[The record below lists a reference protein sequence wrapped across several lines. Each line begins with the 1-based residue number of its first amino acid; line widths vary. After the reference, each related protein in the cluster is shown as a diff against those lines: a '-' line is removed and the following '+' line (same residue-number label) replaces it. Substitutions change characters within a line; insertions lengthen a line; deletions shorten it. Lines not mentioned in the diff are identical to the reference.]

1 MTSLVIIAKLA
12 LALGLGAVIGLE
24 RESHRERGGD
34 AQALER
40 LNIGGV
46 RTFSLIALLGAL
58 SGVMA
63 ISSNNALATLIAA
76 TFFIMLSA
84 YYIMGSILIKSIGI
98 TTELSAA
105 FTFLIGFVAVAN
117 YFPMQV
123 LVALTI
129 VLIFVLSLKD
139 RTKQLV
145 RGITSYEMHALIM
158 FAVVALVIL
167 PFLPNQWYALGDIST
182 FRELAQLHGGW
193 YARLLSLQIVNP
205 FQLWLVVVLITG
217 VELVGHLLSKLVG
230 ERKGIALASIAGG
243 LVSSTATTQTLARKS
258 VKTNDVAPLLAAALF
273 ATGVSFPEV
282 LFAIILPLNPPWFL
296 SVLPVASLMTICAL
310 GIGVWFW
317 YRRGSVPHES
327 GGVSPAAIE
336 SQPSAAAEEKLFEF
350 IPAIKFA
357 LLVVLVGLV
366 ARFLFLIFGA
376 PGFIIGVIIA
386 SFTGLD
392 AITIVLAGMAGAAI
406 PFSFALISF
415 VIANAGNLIAKFLYA
430 LIWGKRE
437 FAYAFLWASAII
449 VAGSIVG
456 YFFAWGM

>member
-1 MTSLVIIAKLA
+1 
-12 LALGLGAVIGLE
+12 
-24 RESHRERGGD
+24 
-34 AQALER
+34 
-40 LNIGGV
+40 
-46 RTFSLIALLGAL
+46 
-58 SGVMA
+58 
-63 ISSNNALATLIAA
+63 
-76 TFFIMLSA
+76 
-84 YYIMGSILIKSIGI
+84 
-98 TTELSAA
+98 
-105 FTFLIGFVAVAN
+105 
-117 YFPMQV
+117 
-123 LVALTI
+123 
-129 VLIFVLSLKD
+129 
-139 RTKQLV
+139 
-145 RGITSYEMHALIM
+145 
-158 FAVVALVIL
+158 
-167 PFLPNQWYALGDIST
+167 
-182 FRELAQLHGGW
+182 
-193 YARLLSLQIVNP
+193 
-205 FQLWLVVVLITG
+205 
-217 VELVGHLLSKLVG
+217 
-230 ERKGIALASIAGG
+230 
-243 LVSSTATTQTLARKS
+243 LARKS

-296 SVLPVASLMTICAL
+296 SVLPVALLMTICAL

-317 YRRGSVPHES
+317 YRRGSAPRES
-327 GGVSPAAIE
+327 SGVSPAAIE
-336 SQPSAAAEEKLFEF
+336 SQPPAAAEEKLFEF

-415 VIANAGNLIAKFLYA
+415 IIANAGNLIAKFLYA